1 MNIFSLFSGQQGQ
14 QGQQNQGQPNQQQNN
29 QDPKN
34 QAGNPGGNNPGP
46 NQNSGNGTN
55 NQTNGTNNQ
64 QLDPMDAYAKLF
76 DNANTNQEAA
86 PSFNLDDKTLDQV
99 ATNLDFTTG
108 IDPELMQKATGGD
121 VQALIQLMQQTQ
133 RNTYKTLMKHNSVLT
148 DKFVGA
154 RESHNEKALGSKV
167 RNELTVN
174 ELAGAPNYK
183 HPVVRKQLT
192 EIAQKMQAANPDA
205 SPQEIATAAR
215 QYITDLYKAMNPE
228 DSSSKPNQQ
237 DGGPVNWDSYFG
249 EEASN

>member
-1 MNIFSLFSGQQGQ
+1 MNIFSMFGGGAGPSNNQQ
-14 QGQQNQGQPNQQQNN
+14 QPNQQNQQQNPK
-29 QDPKN
+29 QDN
-34 QAGNPGGNNPGP
+34 QAGGNNPGP

-64 QLDPMDAYAKLF
+64 QVDPMDAYAKLF
-76 DNANTNQEAA
+76 DNASKNQEVA
-86 PSFNLDDKTLDQV
+86 PAFNLDDKTLDSV
-99 ATNLDFTTG
+99 ATNLDFMTG
-108 IDPELMQKATGGD
+108 IDPELMQKATSGD
-121 VQALIQLMQQTQ
+121 VQALIQLMQHTQ

-154 RESHNEKALGSKV
+154 RESHNEKTLGSKV
-167 RNELTVN
+167 RSELTVN

-192 EIAQKMQAANPDA
+192 EIATKMQAANPDA

-228 DSSSKPNQQ
+228 DSSGASSKKE
-237 DGGPVNWDSYFG
+237 DGPVNWDNFFG
-249 EEASN
+249 DEE